1 MDRALKPTEPELV
14 FGRTDNLHQQLM
26 ESLSTDDSIAMR
38 NQLKEMDTF
47 TFDMLF
53 PGDKERQELGAKI
66 LESGD
71 PESIRL
77 ASEHEDVF
85 SQQQLNDTLFAA
97 VKADDPQLTAA
108 LIQSGANAE
117 AFGDQLEPEY
127 ESEGLL
133 VLCLNTSRPKRHKDG
148 AVSSAQIARV
158 ARRLRAARPEQ
169 LRVVMQ
175 HHPVRAQEA
184 ADLTNLLI
192 GHEEAVPTW
201 VDAGL
206 DLLIGG
212 HIHLPYVR
220 PLLGADGESGR
231 RAWTAQAGTALSTRV
246 RGGVP
251 NSVNLIVHA
260 QDQGQHHCCVERWDY
275 SAREDGFVNACSHT
289 LAIHR
294 TD

>member
-117 AFGDQLEPEY
+117 AFGDQLERMIDQSENPAMKAAIKGQDESQWEDPGNVIKDVSENPYYSAAVQKTGETYY
-127 ESEGLL
+127 ERGQTPFDI
-133 VLCLNTSRPKRHKDG
+133 NIH
-148 AVSSAQIARV
+148 
-158 ARRLRAARPEQ
+158 RLAGIDKGQPMSVESFTHLPMDTQKLASY
-169 LRVVMQ
+169 
-175 HHPVRAQEA
+175 
-184 ADLTNLLI
+184 LTNPGSQI
-192 GHEEAVPTW
+192 TA
-201 VDAGL
+201 DAL
-206 DLLIGG
+206 
-212 HIHLPYVR
+212 Y
-220 PLLGADGESGR
+220 
-231 RAWTAQAGTALSTRV
+231 
-246 RGGVP
+246 
-251 NSVNLIVHA
+251 
-260 QDQGQHHCCVERWDY
+260 
-275 SAREDGFVNACSHT
+275 
-289 LAIHR
+289 
-294 TD
+294 